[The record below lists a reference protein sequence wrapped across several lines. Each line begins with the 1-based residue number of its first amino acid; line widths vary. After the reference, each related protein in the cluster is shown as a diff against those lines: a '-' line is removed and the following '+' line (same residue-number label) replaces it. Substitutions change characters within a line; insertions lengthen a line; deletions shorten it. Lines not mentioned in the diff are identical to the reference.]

1 MFDNIINRIM
11 PITLSRGIDIAY
23 RLAAR
28 TKPKKKPKNWYRHP
42 IENLMEFIGAE
53 RVGDPGPCTREEL
66 VQLGDIPVRTTFNMG
81 WSEWRGY
88 ASTGGAG
95 MNGELDAVTNGQQ
108 TVDEAIEKITR
119 DGNVV
124 LERYYPEP

>member
-1 MFDNIINRIM
+1 
-11 PITLSRGIDIAY
+11 
-23 RLAAR
+23 
-28 TKPKKKPKNWYRHP
+28 
-42 IENLMEFIGAE
+42 
-53 RVGDPGPCTREEL
+53 
-66 VQLGDIPVRTTFNMG
+66 
-81 WSEWRGY
+81 
-88 ASTGGAG
+88 

>member
-1 MFDNIINRIM
+1 M
-11 PITLSRGIDIAY
+11 PIYRDTAY
-23 RLAAR
+23 P
-28 TKPKKKPKNWYRHP
+28 TSGCQDKQPGN
-42 IENLMEFIGAE
+42 MEVI
-53 RVGDPGPCTREEL
+53 L
-66 VQLGDIPVRTTFNMG
+66 QLGDIPVRTTLTWAGANG
-81 WSEWRGY
+81 GY